1 MRVEGLILRL
11 GIEKYNKL
19 FERRV
24 NSYSMAS
31 KANIMEQVAKSYNKN
46 QKKNLVIKGKGIF
59 KNSMASASFTTRLD
73 IRPRIAE
80 RELSWEK
87 S

>member
-1 MRVEGLILRL
+1 M
-11 GIEKYNKL
+11 K
-19 FERRV
+19 V
-24 NSYSMAS
+24 N
-31 KANIMEQVAKSYNKN
+31 V
-46 QKKNLVIKGKGIF
+46 IF